1 MYFVS
6 EGINAKRKGQKEE
19 QNFFPHWKYSFTYSE
34 IVPREAFQ
42 GSTTAVGKRKK
53 KVNKKHVH
61 TSVVSSL
68 DVSFTS
74 SSQLLWHPAL
84 FACILYHIMNY

>member
-6 EGINAKRKGQKEE
+6 EGINAKRKGHKEE
-19 QNFFPHWKYSFTYSE
+19 QNFFPHWKCSFTYSE

-53 KVNKKHVH
+53 SKQKTCAHKC
-61 TSVVSSL
+61 SVKSWS
-68 DVSFTS
+68 
-74 SSQLLWHPAL
+74 
-84 FACILYHIMNY
+84 

>member
-6 EGINAKRKGQKEE
+6 EGINAKRKGHKEE
-19 QNFFPHWKYSFTYSE
+19 QNFFPHWKCSFTYSE

-53 KVNKKHVH
+53 K
-61 TSVVSSL
+61 
-68 DVSFTS
+68 
-74 SSQLLWHPAL
+74 
-84 FACILYHIMNY
+84 